1 MSGMY
6 NQINYTSNYKKI
18 IEVEVNHDYFKD
30 NKCISFLFKPTGET
44 LSLFKNYGIL
54 FKKTQ
59 SGFVLISGA
68 DLRFSSAAFNG
79 PIEVEISMSNNDPV
93 FLNYS
98 EIYPSTGEGFLFQNS
113 FEANTLHQEEYV
125 DASVLTPMNSSKLIE
140 GTIKLSFNQNNEF
153 FGEGSENSNAVGEK
167 YRINF
172 KSREVV
178 VRYNFYSSKDNLDF
192 SNFFIAD
199 DENSFKNDTIEKRN
213 LANGQ
218 EVFCIQHPSPVKLSQ
233 FYDKSLFLKKE
244 DGFLNTFSIQL
255 PQPDVKNVSF
265 DKNDSKYYA
274 DLFVSLD

>member
-98 EIYPSTGEGFLFQNS
+98 EISPSTGEGFLFQNS

>member
-98 EIYPSTGEGFLFQNS
+98 EISPSIGEGFLFQNS
-113 FEANTLHQEEYV
+113 FEVNTLHQEEYV
-125 DASVLTPMNSSKLIE
+125 DASVLTPMNSSKLLE

-178 VRYNFYSSKDNLDF
+178 VRYNFYSSKVDLDF

-199 DENSFKNDTIEKRN
+199 DENLFKNDTIEKRN

-265 DKNDSKYYA
+265 DKNDGKYYA

>member
-98 EIYPSTGEGFLFQNS
+98 EISPSIGEGFLFQNS
-113 FEANTLHQEEYV
+113 FEVNTLHQEEYV

>member
-18 IEVEVNHDYFKD
+18 IEVKVNHDYFKD

-98 EIYPSTGEGFLFQNS
+98 EISPSTGEGFLFQNS

>member
-98 EIYPSTGEGFLFQNS
+98 EISPSTGEGFLFQNS

-178 VRYNFYSSKDNLDF
+178 VRYNFYSSKDDLDF

>member
-1 MSGMY
+1 
-6 NQINYTSNYKKI
+6 
-18 IEVEVNHDYFKD
+18 
-30 NKCISFLFKPTGET
+30 
-44 LSLFKNYGIL
+44 
-54 FKKTQ
+54 
-59 SGFVLISGA
+59 LISGA

-98 EIYPSTGEGFLFQNS
+98 EISPSTGEGFLFQNS

-172 KSREVV
+172 KSREVI

-255 PQPDVKNVSF
+255 PRPEVKNVSF
-265 DKNDSKYYA
+265 DKNDGKYYA

>member
-79 PIEVEISMSNNDPV
+79 RIEVEISMSNNDPV

-98 EIYPSTGEGFLFQNS
+98 EISPSTGEGFLFQNS

>member
-6 NQINYTSNYKKI
+6 NQINYSSNYKKI

-79 PIEVEISMSNNDPV
+79 RIEVEISMSNNDPV

-98 EIYPSTGEGFLFQNS
+98 EISPSTGEGFLFQNS

>member
-18 IEVEVNHDYFKD
+18 IEVKVNHDYFKD

-98 EIYPSTGEGFLFQNS
+98 EISPSTGEGFLFQNS

-125 DASVLTPMNSSKLIE
+125 DASVLTPMNSSKLME

>member
-1 MSGMY
+1 MY

-98 EIYPSTGEGFLFQNS
+98 EISPSTGEGFLFQNS
-113 FEANTLHQEEYV
+113 FEVNTLHQEEYV

-178 VRYNFYSSKDNLDF
+178 VRYNFYSSKDDLDF

-265 DKNDSKYYA
+265 DKNDGKYYA

>member
-1 MSGMY
+1 MY

-98 EIYPSTGEGFLFQNS
+98 EISPSTGEGFLFQNS
-113 FEANTLHQEEYV
+113 FEVNTLHQEEYV

-178 VRYNFYSSKDNLDF
+178 VRYNFYSSKVDLDF

-265 DKNDSKYYA
+265 DKNDGKYYA

>member
-18 IEVEVNHDYFKD
+18 IEVKVNHDYFKD

-98 EIYPSTGEGFLFQNS
+98 EISPSTGEGFLFQNR

>member
-1 MSGMY
+1 MY

-98 EIYPSTGEGFLFQNS
+98 EISPSTGEGFLFQNS

-125 DASVLTPMNSSKLIE
+125 DASVLTPMNSSKLME

>member
-18 IEVEVNHDYFKD
+18 IEVKVNHDYFKD

-98 EIYPSTGEGFLFQNS
+98 EISPSTGEGFLFQNS

-172 KSREVV
+172 KSREVI

>member
-18 IEVEVNHDYFKD
+18 IEVKVNHDYFKD

-98 EIYPSTGEGFLFQNS
+98 EISPSTGEGFLFQNS

-218 EVFCIQHPSPVKLSQ
+218 EVFCIQHPSSLKLSQ

>member
-1 MSGMY
+1 MY

-98 EIYPSTGEGFLFQNS
+98 EISPSIGEGFLFQNS
-113 FEANTLHQEEYV
+113 FEVNTLHQEEYV

-178 VRYNFYSSKDNLDF
+178 VRYNFYSSKDDLDF

-265 DKNDSKYYA
+265 DKNDGKYYA

>member
-98 EIYPSTGEGFLFQNS
+98 EISPSTGEGFLFQNS

-153 FGEGSENSNAVGEK
+153 FGEDSENSNAVGEK

>member
-1 MSGMY
+1 MY

-18 IEVEVNHDYFKD
+18 IEVKVNHDYFKD

-98 EIYPSTGEGFLFQNS
+98 EISPSTGEGFLFQNS

-172 KSREVV
+172 KSREVI

>member
-98 EIYPSTGEGFLFQNS
+98 EISPSTGEGFLFQNS

-178 VRYNFYSSKDNLDF
+178 VRYNFYSSKVDLDF

-265 DKNDSKYYA
+265 DKNDGKYYA

>member
-1 MSGMY
+1 MY

-98 EIYPSTGEGFLFQNS
+98 EISPSIGEGFLFQNS
-113 FEANTLHQEEYV
+113 FEVNTLHQEEYV

>member
-98 EIYPSTGEGFLFQNS
+98 EISPSTGEGFLFQNS

-255 PQPDVKNVSF
+255 PRPEVKNVSF
-265 DKNDSKYYA
+265 DKNDGKYYA

>member
-1 MSGMY
+1 MY

-98 EIYPSTGEGFLFQNS
+98 EISPSIGEGFLFQNS
-113 FEANTLHQEEYV
+113 FEVNTLHQEEYV
-125 DASVLTPMNSSKLIE
+125 DASVLTPMNSSKLLE

-178 VRYNFYSSKDNLDF
+178 VRYNFYSSKVDLDF

-199 DENSFKNDTIEKRN
+199 DENLFKNDTIEKRN

-265 DKNDSKYYA
+265 DKNDGKYYA

>member
-1 MSGMY
+1 MNGMY

-30 NKCISFLFKPTGET
+30 KKCISFVFNPTSET

-54 FKKTQ
+54 FKRTQ
-59 SGFVLISGA
+59 SGFVLISGS
-68 DLRFSSAAFNG
+68 DLRYSSASFNG
-79 PIEVEISMSNNDPV
+79 LIEVEISISNNDPV

-98 EIYPSTGEGFLFQNS
+98 EISPSAGEGFLFQNS

-125 DASVLTPMNSSKLIE
+125 DASVLAPINNDKVIG

-153 FGEGSENSNAVGEK
+153 FGEGSENSNAGGEK

-172 KSREVV
+172 KSREVI
-178 VRYNFYSSKDNLDF
+178 VRYNFYSSKENLDF

-199 DENSFKNDTIEKRN
+199 DENSFKNDSIEQRK

-218 EVFCIQHPSPVKLSQ
+218 EVFCIQHPTLVKLSQ
-233 FYDKSLFLKKE
+233 FYEKSLFLKKD

-255 PQPDVKNVSF
+255 PQPQVKNVSLN
-265 DKNDSKYYA
+265 KNDGKYYA

>member
-18 IEVEVNHDYFKD
+18 IEVKVNHDYFKD

-98 EIYPSTGEGFLFQNS
+98 EISPSTGEGFLFQNR

-172 KSREVV
+172 KSREVI

>member
-98 EIYPSTGEGFLFQNS
+98 EISPSTGEGFLFQNS

-178 VRYNFYSSKDNLDF
+178 VRYNFYSSKDDLDF

-265 DKNDSKYYA
+265 DKNDGKYYA

>member
-98 EIYPSTGEGFLFQNS
+98 EISPSTGEGLLFQNS

-125 DASVLTPMNSSKLIE
+125 DASVLTPINSSKLIE

-218 EVFCIQHPSPVKLSQ
+218 EVFCIQHPSPLKLSQ

-255 PQPDVKNVSF
+255 PQPDGKEC
-265 DKNDSKYYA
+265 
-274 DLFVSLD
+274 LI

>member
-98 EIYPSTGEGFLFQNS
+98 EISPSIGEGFLFQNS
-113 FEANTLHQEEYV
+113 FEVNTLHQEEYV

-178 VRYNFYSSKDNLDF
+178 VRYNFYSSKDDLDF

>member
-1 MSGMY
+1 MNGIN

-98 EIYPSTGEGFLFQNS
+98 EISPSTGEGLLFQNS

-125 DASVLTPMNSSKLIE
+125 DASVLTPINSSKLIE

-218 EVFCIQHPSPVKLSQ
+218 EVFCIQHPSPLKLSQ

-255 PQPDVKNVSF
+255 PQPEVKNVSF
-265 DKNDSKYYA
+265 DKNDGKYYA

>member
-1 MSGMY
+1 MY

-30 NKCISFLFKPTGET
+30 NKCISFLFKPTVET

-98 EIYPSTGEGFLFQNS
+98 EISPSTGEGFLFQNS

-125 DASVLTPMNSSKLIE
+125 DASVLTPMNSSKLLE

-178 VRYNFYSSKDNLDF
+178 VRYNFYSSKVDLDF

-265 DKNDSKYYA
+265 DKNDGKYYA

>member
-1 MSGMY
+1 MY

-18 IEVEVNHDYFKD
+18 IEVKVNHDYFKD

-98 EIYPSTGEGFLFQNS
+98 EISPSTGEGFLFQNS

>member
-18 IEVEVNHDYFKD
+18 IEVKVNHDYFKD

-98 EIYPSTGEGFLFQNS
+98 EISPSTGEGFLFQNS

-255 PQPDVKNVSF
+255 PRPEVKNVSF
-265 DKNDSKYYA
+265 DKNDGKYYA

>member
-18 IEVEVNHDYFKD
+18 IEVKVNHDYFKD

-98 EIYPSTGEGFLFQNS
+98 EISPSTGEGFLFQNS

-255 PQPDVKNVSF
+255 PQPDLKNVSF

>member
-98 EIYPSTGEGFLFQNS
+98 EISPSIGEGFLFQNS
-113 FEANTLHQEEYV
+113 FEVNTLHQEEYV
-125 DASVLTPMNSSKLIE
+125 DASVLTPMNSSKLLE

-265 DKNDSKYYA
+265 DKNDGKYYA

>member
-98 EIYPSTGEGFLFQNS
+98 EISPSTGEGFLFQNS

-125 DASVLTPMNSSKLIE
+125 DASVLTPMNSSKLME

>member
-1 MSGMY
+1 MY

-98 EIYPSTGEGFLFQNS
+98 EISPSTGEGFLFQNS

>member
-98 EIYPSTGEGFLFQNS
+98 EISPSIGEGFLFQNS
-113 FEANTLHQEEYV
+113 FEVNTLHQEEYV

-178 VRYNFYSSKDNLDF
+178 VRYNFYSSKDDLDF

-265 DKNDSKYYA
+265 DKNDGKYYA

>member
-18 IEVEVNHDYFKD
+18 IEVKVNHDYFKD

-98 EIYPSTGEGFLFQNS
+98 EISPSTGEGFLFQNS

-218 EVFCIQHPSPVKLSQ
+218 EVFCIQHPSPLKLSQ

>member
-1 MSGMY
+1 MY

-98 EIYPSTGEGFLFQNS
+98 EISPSTGEGFLFQNS

-172 KSREVV
+172 KSREVI